1 MARRDAL
8 LRLHKRLAAQRD
20 HLQTQLQVQRRRS
33 HHHDDVCDLGDASV
47 EGVEHEIDCQLTAL
61 EARELRKIEAAL
73 QAMRDGHY
81 GQCVACEKK
90 IPVARLNA
98 LPHTTTCVPCQQEA
112 ERTGRT
118 IDASYS
124 DWSRIESSEPV
135 ETNAVSL
142 NEMNI
147 AI

>member
-20 HLQTQLQVQRRRS
+20 HLKTQLQAQRRRS
-33 HHHDDVCDLGDASV
+33 HHHDDVGDLGDASV

-61 EARELRKIEAAL
+61 EARELRKIEAAM
-73 QAMRDGHY
+73 QAMRDGYY
-81 GQCVACEKK
+81 GKCVACEKK

-98 LPHTTTCVPCQQEA
+98 LPHTTMCVGCQTEA
-112 ERTGRT
+112 ERNGTSGQYIVR
-118 IDASYS
+118 
-124 DWSRIESSEPV
+124 DWSRIENVSREPV
-135 ETNAVSL
+135 DAISL

-147 AI
+147 GI

>member
-8 LRLHKRLAAQRD
+8 LRLHKRLSAQRD
-20 HLQTQLQVQRRRS
+20 HLRTQLQSQRRRA
-33 HHHDDVCDLGDASV
+33 HHHDDVGDLGDASV
-47 EGVEHEIDCQLTAL
+47 ENVEHEIDCQLTAL

-73 QAMRDGHY
+73 EAMREGYYGH
-81 GQCVACEKK
+81 CVVCEKR

-112 ERTGRT
+112 ERNGTVHHSVPR
-118 IDASYS
+118 
-124 DWSRIESSEPV
+124 DWSRLEANGIEPD
-135 ETNAVSL
+135 AISL

-147 AI
+147 V

>member
-8 LRLHKRLAAQRD
+8 LRLHKRLSAQRA
-20 HLQTQLQVQRRRS
+20 HLRTQLQSQRRRS
-33 HHHDDVCDLGDASV
+33 HTHDDVGDVGDASV

-81 GQCVACEKK
+81 GSCVACEKK

-112 ERTGRT
+112 ERTGQ
-118 IDASYS
+118 SYDYAAT
-124 DWSRIESSEPV
+124 DWSRIGAG
-135 ETNAVSL
+135 ETIERDAISL

-147 AI
+147 TV